1 MADSRDKRHAEPT
14 NYPGSAMYRQE
25 NVSDEFHEDSFLRSL
40 GTDLRSS
47 RPLLALRP
55 LPDVLP
61 SEWVEWCEFVAL
73 FNRSDGAGGA

>member
-1 MADSRDKRHAEPT
+1 
-14 NYPGSAMYRQE
+14 MYRQE
-25 NVSDEFHEDSFLRSL
+25 NVSDEFHEETSLRSL

-55 LPDVLP
+55 LPDVVP

-73 FNRSDGAGGA
+73 CNRLGGAGGA